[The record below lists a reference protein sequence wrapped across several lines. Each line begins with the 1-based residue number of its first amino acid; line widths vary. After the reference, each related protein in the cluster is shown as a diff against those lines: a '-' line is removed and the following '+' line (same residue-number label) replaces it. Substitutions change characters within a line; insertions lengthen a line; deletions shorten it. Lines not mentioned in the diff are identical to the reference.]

1 MVANPAHEIYR
12 ASAGAVGCAT
22 HRFVKSP
29 DDLDA
34 FGADVS
40 GDSSGDI
47 RVIRI
52 PNDCAQ
58 IGWRRTG
65 PYLRL

>member
-1 MVANPAHEIYR
+1 MVGNPAHEIYR

-22 HRFVKSP
+22 HQFVKSP

-40 GDSSGDI
+40 GDFTN
-47 RVIRI
+47 RWV
-52 PNDCAQ
+52 AQ
-58 IGWRRTG
+58 PTAPALAR
-65 PYLRL
+65 

>member
-47 RVIRI
+47 WVIRMPI
-52 PNDCAQ
+52 TPVRDL
-58 IGWRRTG
+58 T
-65 PYLRL
+65 

>member
-47 RVIRI
+47 RVIRTANVI
-52 PNDCAQ
+52 PFSDVDL
-58 IGWRRTG
+58 GRPGR
-65 PYLRL
+65 